1 MFRNNQNDLNYSP
14 QEVGLGGGY
23 GGYAG
28 GAPVIAPTFVSA
40 PTQPYGF
47 APPIAPVAPV
57 IPGFGGG
64 FGGFGGIGGG
74 GILEAAL
81 LFGILGGNGF
91 GNRGNQHDHP
101 NFPFPFPN
109 PCNDNNN
116 PLAILAAIAG
126 AKDATIGEGRA
137 GLAAIANAKDTTVA
151 ESRALAA
158 AICDSEKTTLQQ
170 FYAQAIQAANNTQS
184 IKDQSANET
193 ALILSRINQSE
204 VDSLRDRLDLERR
217 GRDNRELEVRIENT
231 NTNVN
236 TQIQAQSQLQAQAQ
250 LQRDLDEH
258 RRRFDNRE
266 IEINNINT
274 NTNVQAQLQAQ
285 SQRQAIVDLDRDH
298 RINARFDALINQQNK
313 VAQDIIN
320 IGSGVVGAAQTANPT
335 NVNSKNLQ

>member
-14 QEVGLGGGY
+14 QDIGFGAGGY
-23 GGYAG
+23 G
-28 GAPVIAPTFVSA
+28 GAPVIAPTFVSG
-40 PTQPYGF
+40 PGSPYGF
-47 APPIAPVAPV
+47 TPPVAPV
-57 IPGFGGG
+57 VPGFAGGLGG
-64 FGGFGGIGGG
+64 FGGG

-101 NFPFPFPN
+101 NFPFPFPH
-109 PCNDNNN
+109 PCKDDDNNH

-151 ESRALAA
+151 EARALGA
-158 AICDSEKTTLQQ
+158 AICDAEKTNLVQ
-170 FYAQAIQAANNTQS
+170 FNALAIQNSNNTQS
-184 IKDQSANET
+184 IKDQAT
-193 ALILSRINQSE
+193 LQHAAILAAVRDTE
-204 VDSLRDRLDLERR
+204 VNRLRDELSESRR
-217 GRDNRELEVRIENT
+217 GRDLDVVRIENNNT
-231 NTNVN
+231 NTNV
-236 TQIQAQSQLQAQAQ
+236 QAQFQAQAQAQ
-250 LQRDLDEH
+250 LQRDLDEY

-298 RINARFDALINQQNK
+298 RINARFDALFNQQNK

-320 IGSGVVGAAQTANPT
+320 VGSGVVGASQTANPT
-335 NVNSKNLQ
+335 NVNSKNVQ

>member
-47 APPIAPVAPV
+47 TPPVAPVAPV
-57 IPGFGGG
+57 LPAFGGG
-64 FGGFGGIGGG
+64 FGGFGGLGNG
-74 GILEAAL
+74 GILEAAI
-81 LFGILGGNGF
+81 LFGLLGNNGF
-91 GNRGNQHDHP
+91 GRGGHDHP
-101 NFPFPFPN
+101 NFPFPN
-109 PCNDNNN
+109 PCKDDNDN

-137 GLAAIANAKDTTVA
+137 ILAGLANNKDTTVA
-151 ESRALAA
+151 EARALGA
-158 AICDSEKTTLQQ
+158 AICDSEKTNLQQ

-184 IKDQSANET
+184 IKDQSSNET
-193 ALILSRINQSE
+193 ALILARINESDTQR
-204 VDSLRDRLDLERR
+204 LRDELFESRRGLDRRDLEI
-217 GRDNRELEVRIENT
+217 RIENN
-231 NTNVN
+231 NTAVA
-236 TQIQAQSQLQAQAQ
+236 AQFQQQQQLQ

-258 RRRFDNRE
+258 RRRYDNRE

-285 SQRQAIVDLDRDH
+285 AQRQAIVDLDRDH
-298 RINARFDALINQQNK
+298 RLNARFDALFNQQNK

-320 IGSGVVGAAQTANPT
+320 VGSGVVGASQTANPT
-335 NVNSKNLQ
+335 NVNSKNVQ